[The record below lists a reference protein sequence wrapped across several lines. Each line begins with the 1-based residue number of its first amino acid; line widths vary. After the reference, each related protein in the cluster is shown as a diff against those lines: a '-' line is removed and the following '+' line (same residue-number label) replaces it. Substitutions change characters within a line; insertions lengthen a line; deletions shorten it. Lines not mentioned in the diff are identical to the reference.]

1 MTNIFVGEVKKI
13 PFRVEDEDQGYRLHI
28 SGYSC
33 TPNRNTM
40 GAHMGGHDGM
50 KFSTWDRDNDKNS
63 GNCALGYKGGWWFNK

>member
-28 SGYSC
+28 TGYSG
-33 TPNRNTM
+33 TAGNSL
-40 GAHMGGHDGM
+40 GGDGSPPHDGK
-50 KFSTWDRDNDKNS
+50 KFSTWDRDNDENN